1 MDTPA
6 GLQPFY
12 PTPNP
17 KLQEGRPFADT
28 EEALQHD
35 LKNLPASAKAKQ
47 NLELRRNVYDRNGKD
62 LTTDIADKQTNGNGG
77 DKSANGTAG
86 GPATKQMED
95 VAKDAKK
102 PTYCGSC
109 GIDCSSLYYH
119 YSKTNNAA
127 ESKIPSFDFC
137 PPCMTEAR
145 YPKGLE
151 AKDFV
156 RHEDPSFSQMPD
168 RDAPWTDSEVLRLLE
183 ALEKFDE
190 DWNEIAQHVRT
201 RTREE
206 CVVKFLQLEI
216 EDQYLEPE
224 VSGPSYQGLEA
235 GRIPF
240 SQSDNPVLSV
250 LGFLT
255 GLSEPAV
262 AAAAGE
268 RSIEEQ
274 TKRMRKRLENGM
286 GDGTD
291 DKGKDKDGSV
301 KGEESMEIDNVDVS
315 QPDKTDPS
323 SAAVESRPDPMKAVA
338 NTTFAA
344 AAARAAALASNEER
358 EMTRLVSAAVNTTL
372 QKFELKLQ
380 QFQEMEKALEA
391 ERRELKRGQQQLFL
405 DRLAFRKR
413 VVDTQEALKRA
424 SLAGGEEGAKMAQDI
439 PVGGGERMVFQGV
452 GGAAAENK
460 LNGMQPLSAGAPG
473 YSSHEI

>member
-12 PTPNP
+12 PTPNL
-17 KLQEGRPFADT
+17 KLEEGKYHAGT
-28 EEALQHD
+28 EEAIQTD

-47 NLELRRNVYDRNGKD
+47 SLELRRNIYDRTGKD
-62 LTTDIADKQTNGNGG
+62 IATDLVDKQTNGNGEEKG
-77 DKSANGTAG
+77 ANGTAG
-86 GPATKQMED
+86 GPSTKQMEEI
-95 VAKDAKK
+95 AKDAKK
-102 PTYCGSC
+102 PTYCNSC
-109 GIDCSSLYYH
+109 GIDCSSIYYH
-119 YSKTNNAA
+119 YSKTNNPA
-127 ESKIPSFDFC
+127 ETKIPSIDLC
-137 PPCMTEAR
+137 PPCTTEAR
-145 YPKGLE
+145 FPHNTE
-151 AKDFV
+151 AKDYV
-156 RHEDPSFSQMPD
+156 RHEDPSFSSIPD
-168 RDAPWTDSEVLRLLE
+168 RDAPWTDSEILRLLE

-190 DWNEIAQHVRT
+190 DWNEISQHVRT

-224 VSGPSYQGLEA
+224 ISGPSYPGLEA

-255 GLSEPAV
+255 GLSEPSV
-262 AAAAGE
+262 AAAAGG
-268 RSIEEQ
+268 RAIEEQ

-291 DKGKDKDGSV
+291 GKGKEKERAL
-301 KGEESMEIDNVDVS
+301 KGEESMEIDNVAVS
-315 QPDKTDPS
+315 QSDNTGQLS
-323 SAAVESRPDPMKAVA
+323 VTEARDPMKDVA

-380 QFQEMEKALEA
+380 QFQELEAALEA
-391 ERRELKRGQQQLFL
+391 ERQELERGRQQLFL
-405 DRLAFRKR
+405 DRLMLRKR
-413 VVDTQEALKRA
+413 VLETQEALKRA
-424 SLAGGEEGAKMAQDI
+424 ALTGGEEGARMAQDI
-439 PVGGGERMVFQGV
+439 HMTGGERMIFPGV
-452 GGAAAENK
+452 GGAEDLVGN
-460 LNGMQPLSAGAPG
+460 MQPLSASAPG

>member
-12 PTPNP
+12 PTPNA
-17 KLQEGRPFADT
+17 KLQEGKYHADT
-28 EEALQHD
+28 EEAIQAD

-47 NLELRRNVYDRNGKD
+47 NLELRRNVYDRTGKD
-62 LTTDIADKQTNGNGG
+62 LATDLVDKQTNGNGEEKG
-77 DKSANGTAG
+77 ANGTAG
-86 GPATKQMED
+86 GPTTKQMED
-95 VAKDAKK
+95 IAKDAKN
-102 PTYCGSC
+102 PTYCNSC
-109 GIDCSSLYYH
+109 GIDCSSVYYH
-119 YSKTNNAA
+119 YSKTKNVA
-127 ESKIPSFDFC
+127 ETKIPSIDLC
-137 PPCMTEAR
+137 APCLTEAR
-145 YPKGLE
+145 YPYPTDS
-151 AKDFV
+151 KDYV
-156 RHEDPSFSQMPD
+156 RHEDPNFSKIPD
-168 RDAPWTDSEVLRLLE
+168 RDAAWTDSEVLRLLE

-255 GLSEPAV
+255 GLSEPSV
-262 AAAAGE
+262 AAAAGG
-268 RSIEEQ
+268 RAIEEQ
-274 TKRMRKRLENGM
+274 TKKMRQRLENGM
-286 GDGTD
+286 GDSTAD
-291 DKGKDKDGSV
+291 DKGKEKEGAL
-301 KGEESMEIDNVDVS
+301 KGEESMEIDHVDVS
-315 QPDKTDPS
+315 QPDHTSQSAVAKARDPLK
-323 SAAVESRPDPMKAVA
+323 DVA

-380 QFQEMEKALEA
+380 QFQEMEASLMMERQELE
-391 ERRELKRGQQQLFL
+391 RGQQQLFL
-405 DRLAFRKR
+405 DRLVFRKR
-413 VVDTQEALKRA
+413 VVETQEALKRA
-424 SLAGGEEGAKMAQDI
+424 TLTAGEEGARMAQDI
-439 PVGGGERMVFQGV
+439 PVGGGERMIFQGA
-452 GGAAAENK
+452 GGPEDKVAN
-460 LNGMQPLSAGAPG
+460 MQPLTAGAPG

>member
-17 KLQEGRPFADT
+17 KLQEGKPHADT
-28 EEALQHD
+28 EEALQND
-35 LKNLPASAKAKQ
+35 FKNLPAAAKAKQ
-47 NLELRRNVYDRNGKD
+47 NLELRRNVYDRTGKD
-62 LTTDIADKQTNGNGG
+62 LTTDLADKQANGNGDEKG
-77 DKSANGTAG
+77 INGTAG
-86 GPATKQMED
+86 GPTTKQMED
-95 VAKDAKK
+95 IAKDAKK
-102 PTYCGSC
+102 PTYCNSC
-109 GIDCSSLYYH
+109 GIDCSSIYYH
-119 YSKTNNAA
+119 YTKTNNTA
-127 ESKIPSFDFC
+127 ETKIPSIDLC
-137 PPCMTEAR
+137 PPCMTEGR
-145 YPKGLE
+145 FPHNVEG
-151 AKDFV
+151 KDFI
-156 RHEDPSFSQMPD
+156 RHEDPGFSKIPD
-168 RDAPWTDSEVLRLLE
+168 RDAPWTDSEILRLLE
-183 ALEKFDE
+183 ALEKFDD

-255 GLSEPAV
+255 GLSEPSV
-262 AAAAGE
+262 AAAAGGKA
-268 RSIEEQ
+268 IEEQ
-274 TKRMRKRLENGM
+274 TKKMRKRLENGM

-291 DKGKDKDGSV
+291 GKGKEKDGAV
-301 KGEESMEIDNVDVS
+301 KGEGPMEIDNVDVS
-315 QPDKTDPS
+315 QPDNTTPT
-323 SAAVESRPDPMKAVA
+323 AVEESRDPMKDVA

-358 EMTRLVSAAVNTTL
+358 ELTRLVSAAVNTTL

-380 QFQEMEKALEA
+380 QFQELESALEG
-391 ERRELKRGQQQLFL
+391 ERRELERGQQQLFL

-413 VVDTQEALKRA
+413 VVETQEALKRA
-424 SLAGGEEGAKMAQDI
+424 SLSGGEEGARMAQDI
-439 PVGGGERMVFQGV
+439 PVDGGERMVFQGA
-452 GGAAAENK
+452 GGAEDKMGN
-460 LNGMQPLSAGAPG
+460 MQPLSAGAPG